1 MNQRSESDRIP
12 RKLITLKE
20 KILKGKEYEL
30 EKIIRHIEQIQ
41 KT

>member
-1 MNQRSESDRIP
+1 MNQRSESDRIL
-12 RKLITLKE
+12 RKHITLKE
-20 KILKGKEYEL
+20 KSFKGKEYEL